1 MDQPE
6 IIIQIVN
13 IDVLERST
21 EPNCSFTVNGGSIG
35 NSLSDHWSLYDK
47 SSQVLAEHAFID
59 FIDND
64 FCIQQVKGNVYVNDS
79 SYPLGEDNLALLQDN
94 DCFEIGK
101 FKLRVHFDHNNYFKT
116 SPNALLEE
124 VVGDEKQTS
133 LLIDINANTTE
144 KVREIENTDPE
155 IALAET
161 MIVVDDADPH
171 NFFAAQDKLQ
181 DVRNE
186 LVEIIEGPGHKN
198 HWVGSMSSV
207 TSNEIGRRQKLAT
220 QASTINIGEGV
231 PIVKNDF
238 SAKLEDL
245 EDLVMGNSDST
256 EGEQN
261 EAYQTS
267 ESASLL
273 DEAGH
278 LAASPLQRGLEVSL
292 KNADST
298 RTHDVLEE
306 IGMTLK
312 ESIQGLL
319 KIQGSSSD
327 KGNGYSN
334 KILQP
339 IEDNPLRL
347 GLDYQSTMG
356 AMFNSDRSK
365 VHLSAPMAV
374 KESLHNI
381 HLHQIATQHA
391 TQKALDA
398 ILQALDPSTLSKR
411 FQRYRGANTNQ
422 SDSSEGWAWDMYK
435 HYYAELISSRQQG
448 FEKLYS
454 EVFEQAYDQKLRA
467 LQNSGDSDV

>member
-1 MDQPE
+1 MEQPE

-13 IDVLERST
+13 IDALERST
-21 EPNCSFTVNGGSIG
+21 EPNCSFSVGGGSIG
-35 NSLSDHWSLYDK
+35 NSPSDHWSLYDK
-47 SSQVLAEHAFID
+47 SSAVVAEHAFID

-64 FCIQQVKGNVYVNDS
+64 FCVQQLQGDVYVNDA
-79 SYPLGEDNLALLQDN
+79 SYPLGENNHALLQDN

-101 FKLRVHFDHNNYFKT
+101 FKLRVHFDQNNYFKA

-133 LLIDINANTTE
+133 LLIDINANETE

-155 IALAET
+155 VALAET
-161 MIVVDDADPH
+161 MIVVDDADPQ
-171 NFFAAQDKLQ
+171 NFFDAQDKLQ

-186 LVEIIEGPGHKN
+186 LVEIIEGSDQKN
-198 HWVGSMSSV
+198 HYTRGMPFVSS
-207 TSNEIGRRQKLAT
+207 SEPESRQKIKT
-220 QASTINIGEGV
+220 EVSTINVGEGV

-245 EDLVMGNSDST
+245 EELVMGNS
-256 EGEQN
+256 EPV
-261 EAYQTS
+261 EASSDKSYQPS
-267 ESASLL
+267 EKVSLL

-292 KNADST
+292 KNADSAT
-298 RTHDVLEE
+298 THDVLEE

-319 KIQGSSSD
+319 KIQSASSD
-327 KGNGYSN
+327 SGQGYTN

-398 ILQALDPSTLSKR
+398 ILQALNPNTLSKR
-411 FQRYRGANTNQ
+411 FQRYRGANSNQ
-422 SDSSEGWAWDMYK
+422 ADSAEGWAWEMYK

-454 EVFEQAYDQKLRA
+454 EVFEQAYDQKLRE
-467 LQNSGDSDV
+467 LQNNGDSDV